1 MKRTRKWEMS
11 LALLLSSALTGSF
24 SFTGCA
30 EKVAKNYNPC
40 GTILNCDAEEYELM
54 MHDWPDWD
62 LDPTCTIPGKCD
74 GVFPNNNTGG
84 TTPTTTTTTTGT
96 TGTGFGGFGSFF

>member
-1 MKRTRKWEMS
+1 MKWFRRFQMGVVVFVTAS
-11 LALLLSSALTGSF
+11 LSGGLGQF
-24 SFTGCA
+24 GCV
-30 EKVAKNYNPC
+30 EKVVKNYSPC

-54 MHDWPDWD
+54 MADWPDWE

-84 TTPTTTTTTTGT
+84 TTTTTTTTGT
-96 TGTGFGGFGSFF
+96 TTGTGFGFGSFF